1 MRTSVDVSKHIDEMS
16 SRLDAGHY
24 LSVGYR
30 NVGCPL
36 SATASESIQAIES
49 FPEHTQLSE
58 VVRGIDILRDS
69 PECTLMNK
77 RGPHSFLAQ
86 ILREHTVRE

>member
-58 VVRGIDILRDS
+58 VVRGIDILPRFSRVYVDEQKGA
-69 PECTLMNK
+69 P
-77 RGPHSFLAQ
+77 FLSGTD
-86 ILREHTVRE
+86 ITRTYSL